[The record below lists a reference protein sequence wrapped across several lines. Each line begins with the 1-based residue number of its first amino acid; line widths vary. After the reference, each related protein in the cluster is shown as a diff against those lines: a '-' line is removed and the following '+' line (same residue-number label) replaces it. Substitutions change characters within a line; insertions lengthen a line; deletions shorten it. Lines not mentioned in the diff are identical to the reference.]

1 MPAGKAGCGSAADS
15 KRTERVMDLD
25 GARRSAR
32 VPHRT
37 SRRPVAPSLLDAPTE
52 VRPALLDAPTEV
64 RPALLD
70 APTEVRPA
78 LFDGRPSVFDA
89 PTEVR
94 PALSDAPTMIMG
106 RSDNPTTLLAPVGR
120 QSPVFVDPS
129 GRRLSRLRLLAYVA
143 GLLGLIYTG
152 LVGVSFAGV
161 VEPHTVLPFVDEVKQ
176 SERPAPQT
184 EATVAVPDPSTAAPR
199 TPAVTTAPTVV
210 PALPPSVAP
219 TRSPGVTRP
228 PAATRPPNRD
238 PGNRPTPSRS
248 APTAPEAPAPTV
260 TAPTENPP
268 AVPDERPEQAVGS
281 RADG

>member
-1 MPAGKAGCGSAADS
+1 MDVDGS
-15 KRTERVMDLD
+15 RRLPRVT
-25 GARRSAR
+25 RQ
-32 VPHRT
+32 T

-52 VRPALLDAPTEV
+52 VRPALFDAPTEV

-70 APTEVRPA
+70 APTV
-78 LFDGRPSVFDA
+78 
-89 PTEVR
+89 
-94 PALSDAPTMIMG
+94 IMG
-106 RSDNPTTLLAPVGR
+106 RSDNPTALMAPVGR

-129 GRRLSRLRLLAYVA
+129 GRRQSRLRLLAYAA

-184 EATVAVPDPSTAAPR
+184 DANVAVPDPSTAAPR

-219 TRSPGVTRP
+219 TRSP
-228 PAATRPPNRD
+228 AATRPPATRPPTRD
-238 PGNRPTPSRS
+238 PVGRPTPSRP

-268 AVPDERPEQAVGS
+268 SAPDERPEQAVGP